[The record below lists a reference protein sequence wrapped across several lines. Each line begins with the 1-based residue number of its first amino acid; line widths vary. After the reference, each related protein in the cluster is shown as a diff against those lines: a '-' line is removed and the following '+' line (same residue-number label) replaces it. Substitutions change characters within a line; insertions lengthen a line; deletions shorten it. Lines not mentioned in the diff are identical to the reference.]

1 MKTARSDFIDF
12 LLKSN
17 ALRFGDF
24 VTKSGRPSPYFINTG
39 MFKTGEQITRLGQF
53 YAQAIQERFPSS
65 VDHLYGP
72 AYKGIPLVVSTASA
86 LFTLYNRDVGVTF
99 NRKES
104 KSHGEGGSLIGALY
118 DSPAE
123 IVVVED
129 VITAGTAI
137 GETMELL
144 SHYPNAHVVGL
155 LVSVDRKERLGDDS
169 RSALQMIQEKY
180 KLQAASLIDINDLIS
195 ALSEESFRER
205 YSISSS
211 QLEKM
216 LEYRHRYGADE

>member
-1 MKTARSDFIDF
+1 
-12 LLKSN
+12 
-17 ALRFGDF
+17 
-24 VTKSGRPSPYFINTG
+24 

-144 SHYPNAHVVGL
+144 KTTQCSVVGL
-155 LVSVDRKERLGDDS
+155 TGLCRYRKRGWEMVAIGSS
-169 RSALQMIQEKY
+169 R
-180 KLQAASLIDINDLIS
+180 
-195 ALSEESFRER
+195 
-205 YSISSS
+205 
-211 QLEKM
+211 
-216 LEYRHRYGADE
+216 